1 MGRKNEMT
9 FIQFLS
15 KIKKQHEA
23 DLKVLKIKNHDYAG
37 NSDALANLRDFGS
50 FGVIVRLSDKFSRL
64 KRFVRSGGVLAVK
77 NETIFETL
85 LDIRNYA
92 HIAEVMLKEEKM
104 EKD

>member
-1 MGRKNEMT
+1 MT
-9 FIQFLS
+9 LNLLLAQ
-15 KIKKQHEA
+15 IKKQHEA
-23 DLKVLKIKNHDYAG
+23 DLKVLKLKNHDYAG

-77 NETIFETL
+77 DETIFETL

-92 HIAEVMLKEEKM
+92 HIAEVMMKEEKA
-104 EKD
+104 EKK